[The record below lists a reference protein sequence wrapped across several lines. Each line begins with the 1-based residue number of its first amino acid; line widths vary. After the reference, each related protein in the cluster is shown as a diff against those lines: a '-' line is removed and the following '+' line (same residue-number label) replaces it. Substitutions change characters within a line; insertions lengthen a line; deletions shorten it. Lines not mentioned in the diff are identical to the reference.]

1 MNKEAVKRM
10 RELRKEKSDLYKKM
24 GQVGSGSDADE

>member
-1 MNKEAVKRM
+1 MNKETVKRM
-10 RELRKEKSDLYKKM
+10 RELRKAKSDLYEKM